1 MTPNKF
7 GPYAKTKINRAG
19 YLDILN
25 IIPVPAEDNDV
36 SYEITAAYHHRP
48 DLLAYDLYGKKELW
62 WVFAQRNLDVIKD
75 PIYDFTAGT
84 QIYLPKLSNLTKTIG
99 V

>member
-1 MTPNKF
+1 MLSSKL
-7 GPYAKTKINRAG
+7 GPYSRTEINRAG

-25 IIPVPAEDNDV
+25 IIPVPAEDNDIL
-36 SYEITAAYHHRP
+36 YEITSAYHRRP

-62 WVFAQRNLDVIKD
+62 WVFTQRNMDTIKD
-75 PIYDFTAGT
+75 PIYDFAAGT
-84 QIYLPKLSNLTKTIG
+84 KIYLPKLSNLTKIIG

>member
-1 MTPNKF
+1 MIPNKF
-7 GPYAKTKINRAG
+7 GPYAKTKTNSAG

-36 SYEITAAYHHRP
+36 VYEITSAYHHRP
-48 DLLAYDLYGKKELW
+48 DLLAHDLYGKKELW
-62 WVFAQRNLDVIKD
+62 WVFAQRNIDVIKD

>member
-36 SYEITAAYHHRP
+36 
-48 DLLAYDLYGKKELW
+48 
-62 WVFAQRNLDVIKD
+62 
-75 PIYDFTAGT
+75 
-84 QIYLPKLSNLTKTIG
+84 
-99 V
+99 